1 MFTQQ
6 RIEAALAITLVLLLS
21 SAAVGETTTAPAA
34 TTKPAATT
42 EPAAE
47 TKPAA
52 KPEVTTEP
60 AIKTAPPSVKP
71 PQTEP
76 PVASPSTSLGTG
88 KVKPPVVSEVEPA
101 NIRFQF
107 EGETYRDV
115 VRFISRAAGKPVIGD
130 LKPIEGT
137 LTYFDAKPYTYP
149 EAIGIVNQFLQLRG
163 FTLMETNRYLKLVP
177 LKDVARQGDLPIVH
191 AGLDVEPRRRGEQI
205 VTTIIP
211 LHYIDAA
218 DIIDAVKPMIHS
230 FGTVSTMGKGKGKG
244 IIITDCIGNIRR
256 IQRLLS
262 AIDKGSL
269 AEQQL
274 KYYRLKTAS
283 ATDVANLIKQ
293 LFAAPKKPTTPQRRF
308 VGSRTR
314 RRAVPAPQAPAEAPD
329 TPVTVAADARSNT
342 VIVICSPYKHAII
355 AELIASVDVDKPA
368 DAETSIIRIVKLKN
382 AKAADLAKTIIATV
396 GTKIV
401 TVTNPKTKKTMTQKV
416 PLAQVMA
423 DVATNR
429 LVISASPDI
438 MKKIEGIITEID
450 ADAVQA
456 GTIRIFAL
464 KHAKAEQIAPT
475 LQRIFSPQQR
485 RGRPAKAMTFPV
497 TIVADKRTNSL
508 VVSATADD
516 FAKVERMLASLDVKP
531 ADEAKIQIR
540 SYALIK
546 ANAKEA
552 ARSLSRLFASQRGP
566 KTEPQPRFEA
576 ESKSNQLIVAA
587 TAEQFETIDKLIKQM
602 QTVTKLT
609 LQMRIFQ
616 LKYARAEEIAQVL
629 EKIFQPKKEQTR
641 DWWGNVVGQPGESK
655 VRIATQKK
663 ANAVIIQGS
672 PEAIAFAEQIIKQ
685 FDTETVSDIVI
696 EIVPLVK
703 AEAVSLAKAVNQ
715 ALAEEV
721 ESTQGYRPQPWW
733 GQPPERDKDRDKPI
747 VERAVVVP
755 EPNSNSLLVRG
766 PKAEVAN
773 AVALIKRLDAGGAGT
788 GAQVRVFAVKHAE
801 VGRLSKTIEVL
812 FEQIISQQR
821 RRGRSNRDAPA
832 PSSFSIAA
840 DERTSALIVS
850 TSPANFAVV
859 ESLIKQLDV
868 KENVAMRQMQY
879 TPLLHADAFKLAGRI
894 DAMFA
899 DRRRSDQPLIEA
911 DTLGNGLTI
920 VAKEA
925 DLKTI
930 ETIIAKA
937 DEAAKEN
944 YIQVRVVPLWP
955 EIRAER
961 MAEILKNV
969 YEQVSGNEVEIT
981 DKLPKRSTEGD
992 SKDLFMLEAPADP
1005 PAIGP
1010 STSLG
1015 TGKVEPPAEPATQP
1029 GKTPTEKPLKAKD
1042 KTSSKPPVIIA
1053 VDKASNSLIISA
1065 SRAELDNIELLIWN
1079 LTINASTGEAEMRVF
1094 KVKNADPV
1102 FIVKTLNAL
1111 VNPKSAARAPRP
1123 TKKTDKKTQ
1132 PAPAPTKSVATI
1144 VADVRTRSIIVRA
1157 KRVEMDLI
1165 ETLIKQLDTPAKVV
1179 SIVRIFALKNTD
1191 AVEVAANLRELFGLS
1206 GPTAKNARGQEFSR
1220 RLLEIQKAG
1229 GAGGVD
1235 TSSGVT
1241 ISSNKTT
1248 NSVIVAAPAEAM
1260 ELAARLIEEL
1270 DQAPVVGATEVRIF
1284 KVKNADVTE
1293 VAEAVSRLFAGQ
1305 RAAVRRP
1312 GRRGQAADKGVVVTS
1327 NERRRIV
1334 IVSARADEMTLVEK
1348 VITELDTVEAAR
1360 ATVVKVYRLDHTDAR
1375 SVARALT
1382 ETLAKSTTGQ
1392 VAAAT
1397 IRIAADRSGNA
1408 VIVRAGQ
1415 DQHKRIAELITQLD
1429 QTPRAE
1435 PAFVTIRLERADA
1448 SDVVTSLR
1456 QMLRSWGGRRNQ
1468 VRPTVAFDQ
1477 ATNTLMISGL
1487 EKDIEKITE
1496 MVKRIDQTSPTRPN
1510 LHLIQLQNAEP
1521 EDVLKAIEQIFGG
1534 GSANGAAPSRR
1545 GRSRSDNRRA
1555 NPRKGSSPH
1564 ATALPGQRAL
1574 LVSASDKDWETIRK
1588 IITSLDEAAAGAKRL
1603 VKIFPL
1609 NNAANNR
1616 VATALNRM
1624 YRTAARSGKPGDVVS
1639 VVPMSGSNAVVV
1651 TATKDKMD
1659 EVASLIKQ
1667 LDDVKIA
1674 GKMQFRLFG
1683 LTNTGATKILPLLR
1697 QMIRPLQQARPGQP
1711 INISADQRANAII
1724 VTTQSPVM
1732 DEIERIIN
1740 LLDKATPF
1748 KTADVAIFPLTN
1760 ADAPAL
1766 AAVLSNILTPGTVRV
1781 RTPEARALQ
1790 EQVRL
1795 LRMRKG
1801 AEALPLLDL
1810 SKPIKISSDPARS
1823 GQNGSNSLIVSST
1836 PDNIKAMGEII
1847 ALLDTMPIAAGVKL
1861 KMVHLVNSDA
1871 ISVMTL
1877 LRSIFT
1883 QGPRLAG
1890 RAGTPVAGKARPE
1903 TLTGEALTGVLN
1915 ITADA
1920 RTNTLI
1926 LAGSA
1931 ETLTLAMLI
1940 VKDLDLK
1947 PPSEFTQVKLFKLA
1961 HADAG
1966 RLAGLIRAVF
1976 AERPSGVP
1984 GVAGARAYVTKLRM
1998 LRERKLPVQTDV
2010 ARSYPTMVVQ
2020 AEPSA
2025 NILIV
2030 AARSDL
2036 IGIVAE
2042 MVATMDIPGAG
2053 AMNVVRIYPLKNAD
2067 ATRTANVIEKLY
2079 TGPNARLI
2087 RPEDRPTISVDTRT
2101 NSLIV
2106 ASSDKTFAMIDSL
2119 LGKLDAKLPIELRDI
2134 RLLGLENADAASL
2147 ATTLQKMMDAR
2158 VKRQQSLGVGD
2169 AEALQMLIIP
2179 DARSNCL
2186 IVGGSAE
2193 GFKLV
2198 ADLAKQLDSAA
2209 PALSGKI
2216 QLITLKNANAG
2227 TLGATL
2233 NNLFDQRY
2241 SAARTPELR
2250 RQKPVIVPDLRTNL
2264 LMVAANQDDSRII
2277 ASLVGKLDA
2286 KPVSPAVELAVIAL
2300 KYNDAGTVGP
2310 MIQRVFADRLKA
2322 MTPAGQQA
2330 VPQDVVSVAADAL
2343 GNALIISASK
2353 ENLQLVRS
2361 LVAKVDLAPPT
2372 ETGVVRIY
2380 QLKHAD
2386 AQRVSG
2392 MLDALVQK
2400 GLYKPGLVGAADNA
2414 IARAREK
2421 VSIASDA
2428 RTNVLIISAS
2438 RENFAVIEQI
2448 IGRIDTKEGWG
2459 LAGAV
2464 KVYVLKH
2471 ADAARLGPTLQQ
2483 MFDRKRAAEAA
2494 TGGQPRSLPVVII
2507 PDERTNS
2514 LLVAAGRENA
2524 AAMDALVTRLDI
2536 AEVAPT
2542 YDFRVFYLK
2551 EASAAALQPTLKQ
2564 LFAQRA
2570 TRGPAASAVTVIAD
2584 PKTNS
2589 LIIGAARDELT
2600 IAAGLIARLDKP
2612 VPAAGQAFKAFS
2624 IIKADAAELAKTLKQ
2639 LYEDTK
2645 PTGGDTG
2652 MAITVDERSNTILV
2666 AAAKVDMKNIAEMV
2680 KKLDTAPVTDVTE
2693 IRIFTLRHA
2702 DAKQLATILTDAL
2715 TNKPKPL
2722 TTVSP
2727 NRATLLRFIA
2737 NSPEGKQLMSSAL
2750 KAGVM
2755 ITAVPRTNSLL
2766 VQAPVE
2772 TMPLLARLIRAL
2784 DNTDPRMAE
2793 ICVFTLTNADAT
2805 QMARV
2810 LTELFRLQQASA
2822 DKQAA
2827 RYTMPVSAGGEKAA
2841 AATLGSAEQTALT
2854 ITVDQR
2860 TNSLL
2865 VGGTR
2870 EYISLVG
2877 RVISQLD
2884 ASPAEDRHTLVY
2896 RLRNAQAVDIEKAL
2910 TSFLDQER
2918 RRVVATLG
2926 ADAVGA
2932 AKALLAREVA
2942 VVAEAT
2948 SNTLLISGSPRF
2960 FKTVT
2965 AMIRE
2970 MDQPPPQV
2978 LVQVLLVEVTLDDTI
2993 DFGVQWSHLGKP
3005 GTDERTRSQ
3014 TQFGITAGATGF
3026 TFSLTGGDLDLLLRA
3041 LQTQGRTEL
3050 LSRPQ
3055 ILASDN
3061 QEAQIN
3067 IGQRVPFI
3075 TASRT
3080 TDTGTINTIQY
3091 EPIGIILNV
3100 TPHINPD
3107 GFIKMEINPEIS
3119 SLSTSSVQISEN
3131 VNAIII
3137 NNRSAKTT
3145 VTVQNGHTIVIGG
3158 LITSRDEKREEKIP
3172 FLGDI
3177 PIIGHLFKN
3186 TRHVK
3191 EKTELLIILTPRILR
3206 TPSEA
3211 DVLTGQMIRRLPAK
3225 TIHADESFGGLL
3237 NPLRDFSPTEIKR
3250 LKDAAIMK
3258 PARSGPVI
3266 IPMTPTDEKKDN
3278 SQKKWT
3284 NGKDI

>member
-1 MFTQQ
+1 
-6 RIEAALAITLVLLLS
+6 
-21 SAAVGETTTAPAA
+21 
-34 TTKPAATT
+34 
-42 EPAAE
+42 
-47 TKPAA
+47 
-52 KPEVTTEP
+52 
-60 AIKTAPPSVKP
+60 
-71 PQTEP
+71 
-76 PVASPSTSLGTG
+76 
-88 KVKPPVVSEVEPA
+88 
-101 NIRFQF
+101 
-107 EGETYRDV
+107 
-115 VRFISRAAGKPVIGD
+115 
-130 LKPIEGT
+130 
-137 LTYFDAKPYTYP
+137 
-149 EAIGIVNQFLQLRG
+149 
-163 FTLMETNRYLKLVP
+163 
-177 LKDVARQGDLPIVH
+177 
-191 AGLDVEPRRRGEQI
+191 
-205 VTTIIP
+205 
-211 LHYIDAA
+211 
-218 DIIDAVKPMIHS
+218 
-230 FGTVSTMGKGKGKG
+230 
-244 IIITDCIGNIRR
+244 
-256 IQRLLS
+256 
-262 AIDKGSL
+262 
-269 AEQQL
+269 
-274 KYYRLKTAS
+274 
-283 ATDVANLIKQ
+283 
-293 LFAAPKKPTTPQRRF
+293 
-308 VGSRTR
+308 
-314 RRAVPAPQAPAEAPD
+314 
-329 TPVTVAADARSNT
+329 
-342 VIVICSPYKHAII
+342 
-355 AELIASVDVDKPA
+355 
-368 DAETSIIRIVKLKN
+368 
-382 AKAADLAKTIIATV
+382 
-396 GTKIV
+396 
-401 TVTNPKTKKTMTQKV
+401 
-416 PLAQVMA
+416 
-423 DVATNR
+423 
-429 LVISASPDI
+429 
-438 MKKIEGIITEID
+438 
-450 ADAVQA
+450 
-456 GTIRIFAL
+456 
-464 KHAKAEQIAPT
+464 
-475 LQRIFSPQQR
+475 
-485 RGRPAKAMTFPV
+485 
-497 TIVADKRTNSL
+497 
-508 VVSATADD
+508 
-516 FAKVERMLASLDVKP
+516 
-531 ADEAKIQIR
+531 
-540 SYALIK
+540 
-546 ANAKEA
+546 
-552 ARSLSRLFASQRGP
+552 
-566 KTEPQPRFEA
+566 
-576 ESKSNQLIVAA
+576 
-587 TAEQFETIDKLIKQM
+587 
-602 QTVTKLT
+602 
-609 LQMRIFQ
+609 
-616 LKYARAEEIAQVL
+616 
-629 EKIFQPKKEQTR
+629 
-641 DWWGNVVGQPGESK
+641 
-655 VRIATQKK
+655 
-663 ANAVIIQGS
+663 
-672 PEAIAFAEQIIKQ
+672 
-685 FDTETVSDIVI
+685 
-696 EIVPLVK
+696 
-703 AEAVSLAKAVNQ
+703 
-715 ALAEEV
+715 
-721 ESTQGYRPQPWW
+721 
-733 GQPPERDKDRDKPI
+733 
-747 VERAVVVP
+747 
-755 EPNSNSLLVRG
+755 
-766 PKAEVAN
+766 
-773 AVALIKRLDAGGAGT
+773 
-788 GAQVRVFAVKHAE
+788 
-801 VGRLSKTIEVL
+801 
-812 FEQIISQQR
+812 
-821 RRGRSNRDAPA
+821 
-832 PSSFSIAA
+832 
-840 DERTSALIVS
+840 
-850 TSPANFAVV
+850 
-859 ESLIKQLDV
+859 
-868 KENVAMRQMQY
+868 
-879 TPLLHADAFKLAGRI
+879 
-894 DAMFA
+894 
-899 DRRRSDQPLIEA
+899 
-911 DTLGNGLTI
+911 
-920 VAKEA
+920 
-925 DLKTI
+925 
-930 ETIIAKA
+930 
-937 DEAAKEN
+937 
-944 YIQVRVVPLWP
+944 
-955 EIRAER
+955 
-961 MAEILKNV
+961 
-969 YEQVSGNEVEIT
+969 
-981 DKLPKRSTEGD
+981 
-992 SKDLFMLEAPADP
+992 MLEAPADP
-1005 PAIGP
+1005 PAIGKVEPPVVSP

-1015 TGKVEPPAEPATQP
+1015 TGKVEPATEPATQP

-1042 KTSSKPPVIIA
+1042 KTSPKPPVIIA

-1123 TKKTDKKTQ
+1123 TKKKDKKTQ

-1179 SIVRIFALKNTD
+1179 SIVKIFALKNTD

-1206 GPTAKNARGQEFSR
+1206 GPTAKSAKNARGQEFSR

-1248 NSVIVAAPAEAM
+1248 NSVIVAAPTEAM

-1270 DQAPVVGATEVRIF
+1270 DQAPAVGATEVRIF

-1293 VAEAVSRLFAGQ
+1293 VAEAVSQLFAGK

-1312 GRRGQAADKGVVVTS
+1312 GRRGLTADKGMVVTA

-1334 IVSARADEMTLVEK
+1334 IVSARADEMPLIEK
-1348 VITELDTVEAAR
+1348 VITELDTVEVAR

-1382 ETLAKSTTGQ
+1382 ATLAKSARGQ
-1392 VAAAT
+1392 PAAAG

-1408 VIVRAGQ
+1408 IVVRAGQ

-1448 SDVVTSLR
+1448 SNVVTSLR
-1456 QMLRSWGGRRNQ
+1456 QMLRSWGRGRNQ

-1496 MVKRIDQTSPTRPN
+1496 MVKRIDKTSPTRPN
-1510 LHLIQLQNAEP
+1510 FHLIQLQNAEP

-1534 GSANGAAPSRR
+1534 SANGAAPSRR
-1545 GRSRSDNRRA
+1545 GRSKPDNRRT

-1574 LVSASDKDWETIRK
+1574 LVSASDEDWETIRK
-1588 IITSLDEAAAGAKRL
+1588 IIVSLDEAAAGVKRL

-1616 VATALNRM
+1616 VAAALNRM
-1624 YRTAARSGKPGDVVS
+1624 YRTAARRGRPGDVVS

-1651 TATKDKMD
+1651 TATKEKMD

-1674 GKMQFRLFG
+1674 GKMQFRLFR

-1724 VTTQSPVM
+1724 VTTQAPVM

-1760 ADAPAL
+1760 AEAPAL

-1801 AEALPLLDL
+1801 AEALPPLDL
-1810 SKPIKISSDPARS
+1810 SKPIKISSDPARR
-1823 GQNGSNSLIVSST
+1823 GQSGSNSLIVSST

-1861 KMVHLVNSDA
+1861 KMIHLVNSDA

-1890 RAGTPVAGKARPE
+1890 RPGTPVAGKARPE

-1926 LAGSA
+1926 LAGSE

-1940 VKDLDLK
+1940 VKDLDRK

-1998 LRERKLPVQTDV
+1998 LRARKLPVQTDV
-2010 ARSYPTMVVQ
+2010 ARSHPTMVVQ

-2036 IGIVAE
+2036 IPIVAE

-2067 ATRTANVIEKLY
+2067 ATRTAAVIQGLY

-2087 RPEDRPTISVDTRT
+2087 RAEDRPTISVDTRT

-2119 LGKLDAKLPIELRDI
+2119 MRKLDARLPIELRDI
-2134 RLLGLENADAASL
+2134 RLLPLENADAASL

-2227 TLGATL
+2227 TLSVTL
-2233 NNLFDQRY
+2233 NNLFTQRY
-2241 SAARTPELR
+2241 QAARTPEIR
-2250 RQKPVIVPDLRTNL
+2250 RQKPIIAADLRTNM

-2300 KYNDAGTVGP
+2300 KYNDAGTVSP

-2361 LVAKVDLAPPT
+2361 LVAKVDLAAPT

-2380 QLKHAD
+2380 QLMHAD
-2386 AQRVSG
+2386 AQRVSQ
-2392 MLDALVQK
+2392 MLGALVQK

-2421 VSIASDA
+2421 VSIAADA
-2428 RTNVLIISAS
+2428 RTNVLIVSAS

-2448 IGRIDTKEGWG
+2448 LGKIDTKEGWG
-2459 LAGAV
+2459 LAGAI

-2570 TRGPAASAVTVIAD
+2570 GRGPAASAVTVIAD

-2612 VPAAGQAFKAFS
+2612 APAAGQAFKAFP
-2624 IIKADAAELAKTLKQ
+2624 IIKADAAQLAKTLKQ

-2715 TNKPKPL
+2715 TNKPKPMA
-2722 TTVSP
+2722 TVSP

-2737 NSPEGKQLMSSAL
+2737 NTPEGKQLMSSAL

-2793 ICVFTLTNADAT
+2793 IRVFTLTNADAT
-2805 QMARV
+2805 QMASV
-2810 LTELFRLQQASA
+2810 LTELFRLQQTDA
-2822 DKQAA
+2822 DRKAA
-2827 RYTMPVSAGGEKAA
+2827 RYTMPASANGKKGH

-2877 RVISQLD
+2877 RVITQLD

-2918 RRVVATLG
+2918 KRVVATLG

-2993 DFGVQWSHLGKP
+2993 DFGVQWSHLGRQGDK
-3005 GTDERTRSQ
+3005 RARSQ

-3131 VNAIII
+3131 VNAIIV
-3137 NNRSAKTT
+3137 NNRSANTT
-3145 VTVQNGHTIVIGG
+3145 VTVQDGHTIVIGG
-3158 LITSRDEKREEKIP
+3158 LITGRNEKREEKIP

-3177 PIIGHLFKN
+3177 PIIGHLFKH

-3191 EKTELLIILTPRILR
+3191 EKTELLIIMTPRILR

-3225 TIHADESFGGLL
+3225 TIQTDESFGGLL

-3258 PARSGPVI
+3258 PARNGPVI

>member
-1 MFTQQ
+1 MIRELIMFVQQ
-6 RIEAALAITLVLLLS
+6 RIEAALVVTLVLLLA
-21 SAAVGETTTAPAA
+21 SAAVGETTTAPAD
-34 TTKPAATT
+34 TTKPEAAI
-42 EPAAE
+42 
-47 TKPAA
+47 KPAL
-52 KPEVTTEP
+52 
-60 AIKTAPPSVKP
+60 KTAPPSVKP
-71 PQTEP
+71 TQ
-76 PVASPSTSLGTG
+76 
-88 KVKPPVVSEVEPA
+88 VEPA

-115 VRFISRAAGKPVIGD
+115 VRFISRAAGKPILGD
-130 LKPIEGT
+130 LKAIEGT
-137 LTYFDAKPYTYP
+137 LTYFDAKPYTYS

-177 LKDVARQGDLPIVH
+177 LKEVARQGDLPVVH
-191 AGLDVEPRRRGEQI
+191 AGGDTEPRRRGDQI

-218 DIIDAVKPMIHS
+218 DIIDVIKPMVHS

-244 IIITDCIGNIRR
+244 KGVIITDCIGNIRR

-274 KYYRLKTAS
+274 KYYRLKTAPAS
-283 ATDVANLIKQ
+283 DVANLIKQ
-293 LFAAPKKPTTPQRRF
+293 LFAAPKKPTGTQRRF
-308 VGSRTR
+308 VWSRER
-314 RRAVPAPQAPAEAPD
+314 RRLVPTPQPAAEAPD
-329 TPVTVAADARSNT
+329 TPVTVVADARSNT
-342 VIVICSPYKHAII
+342 VIVICSPYKQAII
-355 AELIASVDVDKPA
+355 AELIARVDVAKPE
-368 DAETSIIRIVKLKN
+368 DAETSIIRVVKLKN
-382 AKAADLAKTIIATV
+382 AKAADLARTILATV
-396 GTKIV
+396 GTKII
-401 TVTNPKTKKTMTQKV
+401 TTTHPKTKKTMTQKV

-429 LVISASPDI
+429 LVISAAPDV
-438 MKKIEGIITEID
+438 MKKIDGIITEID
-450 ADAVQA
+450 SDAVHA
-456 GTIRIFAL
+456 GTVRIFAL
-464 KHAKAEQIAPT
+464 KHARAEQIAPT
-475 LQRIFSPQQR
+475 LQRIFGPKQG
-485 RGRPAKAMTFPV
+485 RGRPAKPTTFPI

-508 VVSATADD
+508 IVSAIADD

-540 SYALIK
+540 SYALTK

-552 ARSLSRLFASQRGP
+552 ARSLSRLFAAHKGP

-587 TAEQFETIDKLIKQM
+587 TAEQFETIGKLIKQM
-602 QTVTKLT
+602 QTVTKMT
-609 LQMRIFQ
+609 LQMRIFR
-616 LKYARAEEIAQVL
+616 LKHARAEEIAQVL
-629 EKIFQPKKEQTR
+629 EKILQPKKEQIR

-672 PEAIAFAEQIIKQ
+672 PEVIAFAEQIIKQ
-685 FDTETVSDIVI
+685 FDTETVSDVVI

-703 AEAVSLAKAVNQ
+703 AEAVSLAKTVNQ
-715 ALAEEV
+715 ALAEDV
-721 ESTQGYRPQPWW
+721 KQDDRPWW
-733 GQPPERDKDRDKPI
+733 EQPPKRDKPV
-747 VERAVVVP
+747 VERAVVIP
-755 EPNSNSLLVRG
+755 ESNSNSLLVRG
-766 PKAEVAN
+766 PKAEVAK

-788 GAQVRVFAVKHAE
+788 GTQVRVFAVRHAE
-801 VGRLSKTIEVL
+801 VGRISKTIEVL
-812 FEQIISQQR
+812 FKQIVSQQR
-821 RRGRSNRDAPA
+821 RRGRQNRDAPA

-840 DERTSALIVS
+840 DERTSSLIVS
-850 TSPANFAVV
+850 TSPANFTVV
-859 ESLIKQLDV
+859 EALLKQLDV

-879 TPLLHADAFKLAGRI
+879 IPLLHADAFDLARKI

-899 DRRRSDQPLIEA
+899 DRKRVDQPLIEA
-911 DTLGNGLTI
+911 DIQGNGLTI

-925 DLKTI
+925 DLQAI

-937 DEAAKEN
+937 DDAAKEN
-944 YIQVRVVPLWP
+944 YIQVRVFTLSP
-955 EIRAER
+955 EIQAER

-969 YEQVSGNEVEIT
+969 YEQVSGNEVKIT
-981 DKLPKRSTEGD
+981 DKIPTSGTESD
-992 SKDLFMLEAPADP
+992 SKDLFMLETPADP
-1005 PAIGP
+1005 PAIG
-1010 STSLG
+1010 
-1015 TGKVEPPAEPATQP
+1015 KVEPPVVNKVEPATKPATTQP
-1029 GKTPTEKPLKAKD
+1029 SGATTKKPAGD
-1042 KTSSKPPVIIA
+1042 KTKIPSKPPVVIA
-1053 VDKASNSLIISA
+1053 IDKASNSLIISA
-1065 SRAELDNIELLIWN
+1065 SRAELENIDMLIWR
-1079 LTINASTGEAEMRVF
+1079 LTLYESTDETKMKVF
-1094 KVKNADPV
+1094 KIKNADPT
-1102 FIVKTLNAL
+1102 FIAKTLNAL
-1111 VNPKSAARAPRP
+1111 INPKSAARARR
-1123 TKKTDKKTQ
+1123 
-1132 PAPAPTKSVATI
+1132 PAPKKGTKPPPAMATPIKQTVTI

-1157 KRVEMDLI
+1157 KQAEIDLI
-1165 ETLIKQLDTPAKVV
+1165 ETLIKQLDSAPEVISVV
-1179 SIVRIFALKNTD
+1179 RVFPLKNTD
-1191 AVEVAANLRELFGLS
+1191 AVEVAANLREMFGLV
-1206 GPTAKNARGQEFSR
+1206 
-1220 RLLEIQKAG
+1220 G
-1229 GAGGVD
+1229 GAVKGAKDPKTKKLIRSMPEIRKGAAFSQAD
-1235 TSSGVT
+1235 AGAT
-1241 ISSNKTT
+1241 ITANRTT

-1270 DQAPVVGATEVRIF
+1270 DQAPAAGATEVRMF
-1284 KVKNADVTE
+1284 KIKNADVTE
-1293 VAEAVSRLFAGQ
+1293 VAETISRLFAGK
-1305 RAAVRRP
+1305 RGAVRRP
-1312 GRRGQAADKGVVVTS
+1312 GRRGQAADKGVIVTA

-1334 IVSARADEMTLVEK
+1334 IVSARADEMPLVEK
-1348 VITELDTVEAAR
+1348 VITELDVVEIAR

-1375 SVARALT
+1375 SVSRALT
-1382 ETLAKSTTGQ
+1382 ATLAKSATGQ
-1392 VAAAT
+1392 PAAAG

-1408 VIVRAGQ
+1408 IIVRAGQ
-1415 DQHKRIAELITQLD
+1415 DQHKRIAELITELD
-1429 QTPRAE
+1429 QAPRAE
-1435 PAFVTIRLERADA
+1435 PAFVTIKLERADA
-1448 SDVVTSLR
+1448 ADVVTSLR
-1456 QMLRSWGGRRNQ
+1456 QMLRSWGKRRNQ

-1487 EKDIEKITE
+1487 KKDIEKITE
-1496 MVKRIDQTSPTRPN
+1496 MVKRIDKTSPTRPN
-1510 LHLIQLQNAEP
+1510 LHLIQLQNADP

-1534 GSANGAAPSRR
+1534 GSVNGAAPVRR
-1545 GRSRSDNRRA
+1545 NRPGTGNRKT

-1574 LVSASDKDWETIRK
+1574 LVSASDEDWETIRK
-1588 IITSLDEAAAGAKRL
+1588 VIASLDEAAAKVKRL

-1609 NNAANNR
+1609 HNAANSR
-1616 VATALNRM
+1616 VAAALNRM
-1624 YRTAARSGKPGDVVS
+1624 YRVSARSGRPEDVVS

-1667 LDDVKIA
+1667 LDDAKIA
-1674 GKMQFRLFG
+1674 GKMQFQLFR
-1683 LTNTGATKILPLLR
+1683 LTNTGVSRILPVLR

-1724 VTTQSPVM
+1724 VTTHAPVM

-1748 KTADVAIFPLTN
+1748 KTAEVAIFPLTN
-1760 ADAPAL
+1760 ANAPAL
-1766 AAVLSNILTPGTVRV
+1766 AAVLMDILTPGTARV

-1801 AEALPLLDL
+1801 NEALPPLDL
-1810 SKPIKISSDPARS
+1810 SKPIKISSDPARM
-1823 GQNGSNSLIVSST
+1823 GQDGSNSLIVSST
-1836 PDNIKAMGEII
+1836 PENVKAMGEII

-1861 KMVHLVNSDA
+1861 KMIHLTNSDA

-1890 RAGTPVAGKARPE
+1890 RPGTPVAGKARPE
-1903 TLTGEALTGVLN
+1903 TLTGKALTGVLN

-1940 VKDLDLK
+1940 VKDLDRK
-1947 PPSEFTQVKLFKLA
+1947 PPSRFTQVKLFKLA
-1961 HADAG
+1961 HADAA
-1966 RLAGLIRAVF
+1966 RLARLIRAVF
-1976 AERPSGVP
+1976 AESPSGVP

-1998 LRERKLPVQTDV
+1998 LREKKLPVQSDV
-2010 ARSYPTMVVQ
+2010 ARSHPTMVVQ

-2030 AARSDL
+2030 AARNDL
-2036 IGIVAE
+2036 IPIVAE

-2053 AMNVVRIYPLKNAD
+2053 AMNIVRIYPLKNAD
-2067 ATRTANVIEKLY
+2067 ATRTAAVIGGLY

-2087 RPEDRPTISVDTRT
+2087 RAEDRPTITVDTRT

-2119 LGKLDAKLPIELRDI
+2119 MRKLDAKLPVELRDI
-2134 RLLGLENADAASL
+2134 RLLPLKNADAASL
-2147 ATTLQKMMDAR
+2147 ATSLQKMMDAR

-2169 AEALQMLIIP
+2169 AEALQMLIIH

-2227 TLGATL
+2227 TLSTTL
-2233 NNLFDQRY
+2233 NNLFTQRY
-2241 SAARTPELR
+2241 QAARTPEIR
-2250 RQKPVIVPDLRTNL
+2250 RQKPIIAADLRTNM

-2286 KPVSPAVELAVIAL
+2286 KPVSPAVKLAVIAL

-2310 MIQRVFADRLKA
+2310 MIQQVFADRLKA

-2330 VPQDVVSVAADAL
+2330 SPQDVVSVAADAL

-2380 QLKHAD
+2380 QLKHSD
-2386 AQRVSG
+2386 AQRVSQ
-2392 MLDALVQK
+2392 MLGALVQK

-2414 IARAREK
+2414 IAKAREK
-2421 VSIASDA
+2421 VSIAADA
-2428 RTNVLIISAS
+2428 RTNVLIVSAS

-2448 IGRIDTKEGWG
+2448 LKKVDTKEGWG

-2464 KVYVLKH
+2464 KVYLLKH

-2483 MFDRKRAAEAA
+2483 MFDRKRTAEAA

-2524 AAMDALVTRLDI
+2524 VAMDALVARLDI

-2570 TRGPAASAVTVIAD
+2570 TRGPAATAVTIIAD

-2589 LIIGAARDELT
+2589 LIVGAAKDELA

-2612 VPAAGQAFKAFS
+2612 APAAGQAFKAFS

-2645 PTGGDTG
+2645 PTDGAIG

-2666 AAAKVDMKNIAEMV
+2666 AAAKADMKNIAEMV

-2702 DAKQLATILTDAL
+2702 DAAQLATILTDAL
-2715 TNKPKPL
+2715 TNKPKPMA
-2722 TTVSP
+2722 TVSP

-2737 NSPEGKQLMSSAL
+2737 NTPEGKKLMSSAL
-2750 KAGVM
+2750 KEGVM

-2772 TMPLLARLIRAL
+2772 TMPLLAKLIKAL

-2793 ICVFTLTNADAT
+2793 IRVFTLTNADAT

-2810 LTELFRLQQASA
+2810 LTELFRLQQTSA
-2822 DKQAA
+2822 DRKAA
-2827 RYTMPVSAGGEKAA
+2827 RYTMPVSAGAKKAT

-2896 RLRNAQAVDIEKAL
+2896 RLRNAQAVDIERAL

-2926 ADAVGA
+2926 SDAVGA

-2970 MDQPPPQV
+2970 LDQPPPQV
-2978 LVQVLLVEVTLDDTI
+2978 LIQVLLVEVSLDDTI

-3005 GTDERTRSQ
+3005 SGNKRTRSQ
-3014 TQFGITAGATGF
+3014 TEFGITAGATGF

-3041 LQTQGRTEL
+3041 LQTQGRAEL

-3075 TASRT
+3075 TASRIT
-3080 TDTGTINTIQY
+3080 ESGLTLNTIQY

-3107 GFIKMEINPEIS
+3107 GFVTMEVNPEIS
-3119 SLSTSSVQISEN
+3119 SLSTSSIQISEN
-3131 VNAIII
+3131 VNAIIV
-3137 NNRSAKTT
+3137 NNRSANTT
-3145 VTVQNGHTIVIGG
+3145 VTVQDGHTIVIGG
-3158 LITSRDEKREEKIP
+3158 MIIGRDEKREEKIP

-3177 PIIGHLFKN
+3177 PILGHLFKN
-3186 TRHVK
+3186 TRHIK
-3191 EKTELLIILTPRILR
+3191 EKIELLIVLTPRILR

-3225 TIHADESFGGLL
+3225 TIHTDESFGGLL

-3250 LKDAAIMK
+3250 IKDAAII
-3258 PARSGPVI
+3258 RRFRNEPVI
-3266 IPMTPTDEKKDN
+3266 IPMTPTDEKKDKSHKN
-3278 SQKKWT
+3278 WT